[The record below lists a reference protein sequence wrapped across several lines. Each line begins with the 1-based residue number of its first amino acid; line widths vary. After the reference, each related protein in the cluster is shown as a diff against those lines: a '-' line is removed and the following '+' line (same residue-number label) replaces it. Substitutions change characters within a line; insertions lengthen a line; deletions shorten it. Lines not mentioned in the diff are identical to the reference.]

1 MQIMK
6 TTHLYV
12 NLDMWDYKGNRIEL
26 LVQLK
31 IFLIIFRNQLHE
43 HNLNETIV
51 HVFLSDLTGYKL

>member
-31 IFLIIFRNQLHE
+31 IFFIIFCNQLHE

>member
-12 NLDMWDYKGNRIEL
+12 NLDMWDNNGNRIEL

-51 HVFLSDLTGYKL
+51 DVFLSD